1 MGAPHRAALARA
13 ALAAICLAHPGVAGA
28 HDDLLVQLDHLGEL
42 AVAQPRDVSLRLQH
56 AELSRLAGD
65 SGTTRRDL
73 ALVEAI
79 APRAPG
85 LFLARAA
92 LAEDAGDAI
101 ATEGWLERFLAV
113 SDGVDDATIARALI
127 ERAQA
132 RIARGDS
139 IGAIADFDRAF
150 ATAPTP
156 RADWAL
162 ARARLARTIGREARD
177 GLERAL
183 LRLPGDVA
191 LNLLAADLE
200 AAAGEV
206 EAAVARLDRLA
217 QRAERKE
224 AILARAGDLYAA
236 AGRRLEAEAQWSA
249 ALRLIDLDR
258 RPVPNRAA
266 QNLKRQLEAALSAN
280 AAGTAR

>member
-1 MGAPHRAALARA
+1 MGAPRRA
-13 ALAAICLAHPGVAGA
+13 ALAALAALWLAHPGVAGA
-28 HDDLLVQLDHLGEL
+28 HDDLLVQLDHLAEL
-42 AVAQPRDVSLRLQH
+42 AAAQPRDVSLRLQH

-65 SGTTRRDL
+65 SGATRRDL

-113 SDGVDDATIARALI
+113 SDGVDDATVARALVQ
-127 ERAQA
+127 RAHA
-132 RIARGDS
+132 RIARGDP

-150 ATAPTP
+150 ATALTP

-162 ARARLARTIGREARD
+162 ARARLARTIGRDARD
-177 GLERAL
+177 GLEHAL

-200 AAAGEV
+200 AGAGDVPAAL
-206 EAAVARLDRLA
+206 ARLDRLA
-217 QRAERKE
+217 LRAERKA

-236 AGRRLEAEAQWSA
+236 AGRRLEAQAQWSA
-249 ALRLIDLDR
+249 ALRLIDQDR
-258 RPVPNRAA
+258 RPIPNRAA
-266 QNLKRQLEAALSAN
+266 QDLRRQLEAALSAN
-280 AAGTAR
+280 APEAGR